1 MNRRQAMAAMGGVV
15 LVGESNAADP
25 APTLK
30 VSVVLPELYAL
41 DGKLT
46 LPPTLRNAGYGLCLH
61 VLVANVSKEDVYVW
75 AEGNSAGHGILSF
88 EVTGPD
94 GTRTVVK
101 RTPRIWTKNVLRLEK
116 LAPGGYHVRA
126 VEYDALPGKDREWE
140 PFPFG
145 PKDSRVE
152 VTLRAVFEQP
162 KIDSDSKLAVWGGRA
177 VSPACK
183 VVLLN
188 A

>member
-1 MNRRQAMAAMGGVV
+1 MNRRQAMAALGGVA
-15 LVGESNAADP
+15 LVATGDAADP

-30 VSVVLPELYAL
+30 VSVILPELYGL

-46 LPPTLRNAGYGLCLH
+46 WPSTLRNAGYGLRFFA
-61 VLVANVSKEDVYVW
+61 VVENVSKGDVYVW
-75 AEGNSAGHGILSF
+75 AEENSEGHGTLSF

-94 GTRTVVK
+94 GKKAVVR
-101 RTPRIWTKNVLRLEK
+101 RTPREWSKNVIRLEK
-116 LAPGGYHVRA
+116 LAPGGYHVRV
-126 VEYDALPGKDREWE
+126 VEYDGRPGKDRDWE

-145 PKDSRVE
+145 PKDSQVE

-162 KIDSDSKLAVWGGRA
+162 KADWNGKLAPWAGRA
-177 VSPACK
+177 MSPEVK
-183 VVLLN
+183 VVLQN

>member
-1 MNRRQAMAAMGGVV
+1 MNRRQAMAAMGVIAV
-15 LVGESNAADP
+15 PGEGGAAP

-30 VSVVLPELYAL
+30 VSVVLPELYGL

-46 LPPTLRNAGYGLCLH
+46 WPSTLRNAGYGLGFF
-61 VLVANVSKEDVYVW
+61 VVVENVSQADVYVW
-75 AEGNSAGHGILSF
+75 AEGNSEGHGTLSF

-94 GTRTVVK
+94 GKKAVVK
-101 RTPRIWTKNVLRLEK
+101 RVPREWSKNIVRLEK
-116 LAPGGYHVRA
+116 LTPGGYHVRA
-126 VEYDALPGKDREWE
+126 VEYDPPPGKEREWE

-145 PKDSRVE
+145 PKGSRVE
-152 VTLRAVFEQP
+152 VTLRAAFEQP
-162 KIDSDSKLAVWGGRA
+162 KADWNGKLTPWAGRV
-177 VSPACK
+177 VSPEYK